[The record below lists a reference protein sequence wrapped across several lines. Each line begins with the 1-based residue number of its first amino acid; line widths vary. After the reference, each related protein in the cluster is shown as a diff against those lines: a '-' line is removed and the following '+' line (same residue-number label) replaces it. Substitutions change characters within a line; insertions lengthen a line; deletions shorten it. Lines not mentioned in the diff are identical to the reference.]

1 LDCLEFQ
8 EVIRLSRIRINDQG
22 RIIVT
27 ATGEEFSITFGKGG
41 MRRLV
46 ALAISVVVFIS
57 PIATGSNNIIL
68 EFYGNLNSQSSVIIT
83 TLDFENGTRS
93 DEIIDV
99 EVNVKRNGEFARHSG
114 EGKGSHSLNG

>member
-1 LDCLEFQ
+1 MDCLEFQ

-27 ATGEEFSITFGKGG
+27 ATGEEFSIMFGKGG

-57 PIATGSNNIIL
+57 PIAAGGNNIIL
-68 EFYGNLNSQSSVIIT
+68 EFYGNLGSRSSVMIT
-83 TLDFENGTRS
+83 TLDFKNDTRT
-93 DEIIDV
+93 DEIIDA
-99 EVNVKRNGEFARHSG
+99 EVNEKW
-114 EGKGSHSLNG
+114 